1 MIQIGVGAGA
11 AARATYALADFAD
24 VDASPV
30 RCLDADATKAMV
42 EEINVLRK
50 RNESIG
56 GIFELRA
63 YGLVPGLGSHV
74 SWEQRLDGRIARRA
88 ALSIQAA
95 KGVGLGDGF
104 DLAGR
109 PGSEAHD
116 EIFYSEERGY
126 YRETNRSGG
135 LEGGMTTGEPL
146 VARVA
151 MKPIPTLTKPLRSV
165 DIATREPA
173 QALRERTDSCVVPA
187 AGVVG
192 EAMLAIVLAGAYR
205 DKFGGDHIDD
215 VRRRACRLLRAHR
228 METPVLVF
236 IGFMGAGKTTGAR
249 AAAAALG
256 VRAIDTDRE
265 LEQRLGTSIEDYF
278 ASHGERAFREVEEDV
293 VAEVLET
300 PPAPVISLGGGAI
313 NSARVREL
321 LARHTVV
328 MLDVDEPTAWRR
340 AGGKRRPLARDR
352 ERFAALH
359 AERAP
364 LYESLADAV
373 LFDGGAETVRRAARR
388 AAPDPARREGCC
400 GRSRGDAQLPGLRRR
415 RAGRRGSGRVRGRA
429 VPAQRRRRSAP
440 LYGDRIP
447 DAAARSTMPPGE
459 EAKTLATPRALLRG
473 LAGAGMDHDDHVAAL
488 GGGVVGDVA
497 GFCAAVYQRGVGVVQ
512 VPTTLVAQV
521 DSAYG
526 GKTGVDLPEGKNYV
540 GAYHQPR
547 AVLADPAD
555 AGDAAARRSSP
566 PGWAEVIKTALIA
579 GGPLWARVRRG
590 DGVVDRDLVLACART
605 KLAVVARDERDA
617 GRRQVLNLGHTVGHA
632 IETATGYARYR
643 HGEAVGLGLLAA
655 LTLSGQ
661 PDLRGEVA
669 ELLAARGLPDDARP
683 RRRPRGRAGRRAA
696 RQEAPR
702 RAASGF
708 VLVEAPGDVR
718 TGVPVAESDVRA
730 ALGGLR

>member
-1 MIQIGVGAGA
+1 M
-11 AARATYALADFAD
+11 
-24 VDASPV
+24 
-30 RCLDADATKAMV
+30 
-42 EEINVLRK
+42 
-50 RNESIG
+50 
-56 GIFELRA
+56 
-63 YGLVPGLGSHV
+63 
-74 SWEQRLDGRIARRA
+74 
-88 ALSIQAA
+88 
-95 KGVGLGDGF
+95 
-104 DLAGR
+104 
-109 PGSEAHD
+109 
-116 EIFYSEERGY
+116 
-126 YRETNRSGG
+126 
-135 LEGGMTTGEPL
+135 TGE
-146 VARVA
+146 RN
-151 MKPIPTLTKPLRSV
+151 
-165 DIATREPA
+165 
-173 QALRERTDSCVVPA
+173 
-187 AGVVG
+187 
-192 EAMLAIVLAGAYR
+192 
-205 DKFGGDHIDD
+205 
-215 VRRRACRLLRAHR
+215 
-228 METPVLVF
+228 PVLVF

-256 VRAIDTDRE
+256 VRAFDTDRE

-293 VAEVLET
+293 VAEVLEA

-321 LARHTVV
+321 LSRHTVV

-373 LFDGGAETVRRAARR
+373 LLDGGAETVRRAAG
-388 AAPDPARREGCC
+388 A
-400 GRSRGDAQLPGLRRR
+400 LRRIP
-415 RAGRRGSGRVRGRA
+415 AGVKALWAVAGNAHYPVYVGDVLDGRFWPVRGRRFMISDTSVA
-429 VPAQRRRRSAP
+429 E
-440 LYGDRIP
+440 LYRDRIP
-447 DAAARSTMPPGE
+447 DPAARFEMPPGE
-459 EAKTLATPRALLRG
+459 AAKTLTVAEGLLRG

-497 GFCAAVYQRGVGVVQ
+497 GFCAAVYQRGVGVIQ

-547 AVLADPAD
+547 AVLADPRTLATLPSEEL
-555 AGDAAARRSSP
+555 AA
-566 PGWAEVIKTALIA
+566 GWAEVIKTALIA

-632 IETATGYARYR
+632 IETATGYTRYR

-661 PDLRGEVA
+661 PDLRSEVA
-669 ELLAARGLPDDARP
+669 ELLAAHGLPATIDESVDVDAVLAAVQRDKK
-683 RRRPRGRAGRRAA
+683 RRGGRV
-696 RQEAPR
+696 
-702 RAASGF
+702 GF

-718 TGVPVAESDVRA
+718 TGMPVAESDVRA
-730 ALGGLR
+730 ALGGLQ